1 MLKINGLI
9 AISLFGLSACGGGS
23 GGSTTPAP
31 VILSGVFKDS
41 NVTGL
46 SYVSGAQKG
55 ITDLKGKFAYEDGKD
70 VAFSIGKVELGSAVG
85 QAVMT
90 PLDLVANGQVA
101 TTEVVNRVRFLMML
115 DKDNTPSNGIEIS
128 KKVQTKAIDWSAV
141 DFSAADF
148 LGEVS
153 SIIVDASVEDGVS
166 HSLPDAQAAMTH
178 LKTTLLCSFAGAY
191 VGEYSGTETGNIA
204 LMVDPVMGNV
214 LGSSYNLENQVSVV
228 VNSVTE
234 IDYDNNLEFESSEDS
249 SKKFTGKLDSTD
261 KLQGTWVNTS
271 NAQSTGD
278 FSASRLG
285 GISTA
290 VYRYS
295 ASFTGGD
302 KGLYT
307 FDVAA
312 DNKVS
317 GTSYSVS
324 SKKESALTGTLLN
337 NVLKVTTA
345 DGTEIDGI
353 VDETTLAMSG
363 VWSNVSA
370 LEAGNFTGGGCK
382 LN

>member
-1 MLKINGLI
+1 
-9 AISLFGLSACGGGS
+9 
-23 GGSTTPAP
+23 
-31 VILSGVFKDS
+31 
-41 NVTGL
+41 
-46 SYVSGAQKG
+46 
-55 ITDLKGKFAYEDGKD
+55 
-70 VAFSIGKVELGSAVG
+70 
-85 QAVMT
+85 
-90 PLDLVANGQVA
+90 
-101 TTEVVNRVRFLMML
+101 
-115 DKDNTPSNGIEIS
+115 
-128 KKVQTKAIDWSAV
+128 
-141 DFSAADF
+141 
-148 LGEVS
+148 
-153 SIIVDASVEDGVS
+153 
-166 HSLPDAQAAMTH
+166 
-178 LKTTLLCSFAGAY
+178 
-191 VGEYSGTETGNIA
+191 
-204 LMVDPVMGNV
+204 MVDPVMGNV

-345 DGTEIDGI
+345 DGPEIDGI

>member
-1 MLKINGLI
+1 MIFLQRI
-9 AISLFGLSACGGGS
+9 
-23 GGSTTPAP
+23 
-31 VILSGVFKDS
+31 
-41 NVTGL
+41 
-46 SYVSGAQKG
+46 
-55 ITDLKGKFAYEDGKD
+55 
-70 VAFSIGKVELGSAVG
+70 FS
-85 QAVMT
+85 
-90 PLDLVANGQVA
+90 
-101 TTEVVNRVRFLMML
+101 
-115 DKDNTPSNGIEIS
+115 
-128 KKVQTKAIDWSAV
+128 
-141 DFSAADF
+141 
-148 LGEVS
+148 GEVS